1 MDQSDT
7 IVMNKTQLLSFF
19 AAINMIFGLFCA
31 RTLATASDLEVV
43 EVKRNIQLSDTDPIY
58 RDFYINAANSELKKN
73 LVVKATRKITVKN
86 QGQKVIGT
94 FKTIV
99 GLLKIIQVDGGVAV
113 ARLVELTPREDHPM
127 LEQVGIMIGDEIDMD
142 GSFID
147 NKKK

>member
-1 MDQSDT
+1 MRKIQ
-7 IVMNKTQLLSFF
+7 ILNLFAVLYILSSVLFSRAF
-19 AAINMIFGLFCA
+19 AASAI
-31 RTLATASDLEVV
+31 EVV
-43 EVKRNIQLSDTDPIY
+43 DVRRNIQMADTDPVY
-58 RDFYINAANSELKKN
+58 KDFYLNAAENSALKKN
-73 LVVKATRKITVKN
+73 LIVKATRKITVKN

-94 FKTIV
+94 FKTTV

-127 LEQVGIMIGDEIDMD
+127 LEQTGIMIGDQIDTD

>member
-1 MDQSDT
+1 MFVICSVFLT
-7 IVMNKTQLLSFF
+7 RAL
-19 AAINMIFGLFCA
+19 AAPEI
-31 RTLATASDLEVV
+31 EVIDV
-43 EVKRNIQLSDTDPIY
+43 RRNIQLADTDPVY
-58 RDFYINAANSELKKN
+58 KDFYLNASENSALKKN
-73 LVVKATRKITVKN
+73 LIVKATRQITVKN

-94 FKTIV
+94 FKTTV

-127 LEQVGIMIGDEIDMD
+127 LEQIGIMIGDEIDMD